1 MTSIQEAIS
10 VANQYFENVPQ
21 FSLTQRSVSRRA
33 ILLGGL
39 GVSALP
45 LLAACSG
52 AAATPT
58 AAPAA
63 TTAPAPTTAAAKPTT
78 APATAPTTAPTTA
91 ATAAPTT
98 APAAAATAAPTVAP
112 TAQAA
117 ASIAKVGGKVSVIA
131 SWGGNEQDSF
141 MAMVKPWEDQ
151 SGATVEYTGTR
162 DLQAVLATRV
172 KGGNPPDLAGLPS
185 PGVMD
190 QYASQGKL
198 VDLTS
203 VVDMA
208 TMKQQYSSD
217 WLTLGQAAGKQ
228 VGIFIKADIKGLI
241 WYDVQNF
248 SKAGYQIPKS
258 WADLMTL
265 SQKIAGTGTTP
276 WSIGLESGA
285 ASGWPAA
292 DWLQDIVLR
301 QAGPEVY
308 DAWYKGTQ
316 KWASPEIKQ
325 AWTTWGDIVANAKM
339 VYGGKQYMLAT
350 NFGSAADPVFDT
362 PPKAY
367 LHHQSSFITT
377 NIEKDFPKLKPVID
391 FNFFPFP
398 DITTQYTGAVQ
409 GSGDLFGM
417 FNSTPQST
425 SLIKWLTTPE
435 AQSIWVKRGG
445 AISPNKLVSPDAYP
459 DQISKESA
467 QTLTGAKIV
476 RFSADDLMPSS
487 MENAMWKAT
496 LSYVGDPTSL
506 DSILAHLDT
515 VRGTAYKQ

>member
-1 MTSIQEAIS
+1 MTIRDTNNDWTSRHTSDLQQA
-10 VANQYFENVPQ
+10 P
-21 FSLTQRSVSRRA
+21 TRRSMTRRA
-33 ILLGGL
+33 ALGGGFSVL
-39 GVSALP
+39 AVS
-45 LLAACSG
+45 LLAACSQS
-52 AAATPT
+52 AATPT

-63 TTAPAPTTAAAKPTT
+63 PTTAPAAPTAAATAAAKPTT
-78 APATAPTTAPTTA
+78 APT
-91 ATAAPTT
+91 
-98 APAAAATAAPTVAP
+98 AAATAAPTAAATTAPSAAATTAP
-112 TAQAA
+112 TAQAS

-131 SWGGNEQDSF
+131 SWGGSEQASF

-162 DLQAVLATRV
+162 DLTSILATRV

-185 PGVMD
+185 PGVMA
-190 QYASQGKL
+190 QYASAGKL
-198 VDLTS
+198 VDLS
-203 VVDMA
+203 SILDMTA
-208 TMKQQYSSD
+208 MKQQYASD
-217 WLTLGQAAGKQ
+217 WLTLGQANSKQ
-228 VGIFIKADIKGLI
+228 VAIFVKADIKGLI
-241 WYDVQNF
+241 WYDVDNF
-248 SKAGYQIPKS
+248 NKAGYQIPKT

-265 SQKIAGTGTTP
+265 STKIAGSGTTP

-285 ASGWPAA
+285 SSGWPGA

-316 KWASPEIKQ
+316 KWTSPEIKK

-339 VYGGKQYMLAT
+339 VYGGKQYMLST
-350 NFGSAADPVFDT
+350 NFGSAADPLFQT

-367 LHHQSSFITT
+367 LHHQSSFIAT
-377 NIEKDFPKLKPVID
+377 NIEKDFPKLKPMTN

-398 DITTQYTGAVQ
+398 DISTQYSGAVQ

-417 FNSTPQST
+417 FNKTPQST

-435 AQSIWVKRGG
+435 AQVIWVKRGG
-445 AISPNKLVSPDAYP
+445 AISPNKLVSLASYP

-476 RFSADDLMPSS
+476 RFSADDLMPGT
-487 MENAMWKAT
+487 MEDAFWKGILA
-496 LSYVGDPTSL
+496 YVGDPTTL
-506 DSILAHLDT
+506 DSVLAHLDT
-515 VRGTAYKQ
+515 VRSTAYKQ